1 MADTPRPPG
10 DHVTRHPTTTH
21 PRRAAAIP
29 VLVLLVL
36 PAVLA
41 GCTGD
46 PGPDAAAPTR
56 TPGESRS
63 ASEPGPASSPPTAWS
78 PEEQAAAD
86 AEAAYRQSQAETNR
100 HTATAVR
107 EAAQRGGEYVRTP
120 DLDAILTPVLTDGE
134 FQSAVE
140 FPAVLLAELPGMV
153 DSAGIPEVLDVEI
166 DSVELY
172 DEPRTVDGREA
183 VTGIVVLRS
192 CVDVTSIRPLGA
204 DGQPLD
210 PDPTAPRIQ
219 TETVTVSRQP
229 QSQTGQ
235 VGWYVAEVT
244 NTEGPRCELPR

>member
-1 MADTPRPPG
+1 MTP
-10 DHVTRHPTTTH
+10 H
-21 PRRAAAIP
+21 PRTTGTRRTAGIP
-29 VLVLLVL
+29 VLALLVL
-36 PAVLA
+36 PAVLT
-41 GCTGD
+41 GCTDAD
-46 PGPDAAAPTR
+46 PGPDAASPTS
-56 TPGESRS
+56 TPGQSRS
-63 ASEPGPASSPPTAWS
+63 ASQPGPASSPPAASS

-86 AEAAYRQSQAETNR
+86 AEAAYRLAQAETNR
-100 HTATAVR
+100 HTATGVR

-120 DLDAILTPVLTDGE
+120 DLDAILTPVLTDAE

-140 FPAVLLAELPGMV
+140 FPAVLLDELPGMV
-153 DSAGIPEVLDVEI
+153 DSAGAPEVLDVEV

-172 DEPRTVDGREA
+172 DQPRTVDGRQE
-183 VTGIVVLRS
+183 VTGIAVLRS
-192 CVDVTSIRPLGA
+192 CVDVTSIRALGA

-244 NTEGPRCELPR
+244 NTEGPRCELPQ